1 MPIMKT
7 DIHLYEGTEPFIF
20 ISYAHKDAQKAEPII
35 QWLYD
40 NGYRIWFDKGIHSG
54 EFATKIE
61 ERLERASCIVALL
74 SDNYIESI
82 NCRNE
87 INYAIKNQ
95 VTILPICLEPTQLR
109 YGMNLQ
115 LVSYHFIYRYQLTES
130 QFFKE
135 LGQSPEINKAN
146 MKTDNTGADASESS
160 ASRPSRKKAVALI
173 TCLGCIL
180 LMIGT
185 WLIVSGLNTGGAAS
199 ENQPNINTEDTRMT
213 VHDEELMLQLTIKRW
228 KPLAHLE
235 QEVTIGEVLSHYY
248 DTVKFEGE
256 TVTAESGND
265 SIKFSVYCRK
275 NADGSYSVND
285 YVDPIFYDCFING
298 SSVPPEK
305 FEKFLCDLIVQ
316 MSKK

>member
-1 MPIMKT
+1 MKT

-20 ISYAHKDAQKAEPII
+20 ISYAHKDAQKAGPII
-35 QWLYD
+35 QWLHD

-61 ERLERASCIVALL
+61 ERLEHSSCIVALL

-87 INYAIKNQ
+87 ISYAIKNQ

-146 MKTDNTGADASESS
+146 MKTHNTGADASESG

-173 TCLGCIL
+173 ACLGCIL
-180 LMIGT
+180 LVIGT
-185 WLIVSGLNTGGAAS
+185 WLIVSGLNTGDAAS
-199 ENQPNINTEDTRMT
+199 ESQPNINNEHSHMT
-213 VHDEELMLQLTIKRW
+213 AYDEALMLQMTIQNW
-228 KPLAHLE
+228 KPLAHRE
-235 QEVTIGEVLSHYY
+235 IDVTVEEVLSHHF
-248 DTVKFEGE
+248 DTVKYENN
-256 TVTAESGND
+256 TVTAEKEGT
-265 SIKFSVYCRK
+265 SIAFSVYCRI
-275 NADGSYSVND
+275 NADGSYAVDD
-285 YVDPIFYDCFING
+285 YGDTIFYDCYING

-305 FEKFLCDLIVQ
+305 LEKYLCDLIIQ
-316 MSKK
+316 MP

>member
-1 MPIMKT
+1 MPVMKT
-7 DIHLYEGTEPFIF
+7 DTHLYEGTEPFIF

-95 VTILPICLEPTQLR
+95 VAILPICLEPTQLR

-135 LGQSPEINKAN
+135 LGQSQEINKAN
-146 MKTDNTGADASESS
+146 RKTDNTGADASESS

-173 TCLGCIL
+173 ACLGCIL
-180 LMIGT
+180 LVIGT
-185 WLIVSGLNTGGAAS
+185 WLIVSGLNTGDAAS
-199 ENQPNINTEDTRMT
+199 ENQPNINTEDPYLIDYD
-213 VHDEELMLQLTIKRW
+213 VEPMLNIMGF
-228 KPLAHLE
+228 KPLAYLGLD
-235 QEVTIGEVLSHYY
+235 VTIEEVMFHYY
-248 DTVKFEGE
+248 DTVKYGDDI
-256 TVTAESGND
+256 VTAERGND
-265 SIKFSVYCRK
+265 SIGFSII
-275 NADGSYSVND
+275 
-285 YVDPIFYDCFING
+285 VDASGNILFHDCYING
-298 SSVPPEK
+298 SSVPPER
-305 FEKFLCDLIVQ
+305 FEKFLYDLIVQ
-316 MSKK
+316 MS